1 MKIKILLN
9 IDCKPNFTRIPKDT
23 IVEVVHKMNN
33 GYVMVSYQGG
43 CYPVPPGSYE
53 VVECL

>member
-1 MKIKILLN
+1 MKKLKILIN

-23 IVEVVHKMNN
+23 VVDVVQEMPN

-43 CYPVPPGSYE
+43 CYPVPPGCYE
-53 VVECL
+53 VLE